1 MSSLIDIMKCI
12 VDQRK
17 GLQERLEIMVSEQSP
32 IILTPMSIS
41 VSNALVTAI
50 TSGNWRDTYDPFG
63 PSILNPHN
71 TGASAA
77 EGSVTMAQTSVPFTS
92 WGSFSSFGRGMV
104 GQTIAR
110 ASGSGEQQSAQD
122 NVSFGQGACT
132 NLTVLEAHSWV
143 ATQRLHYPPF
153 CI

>member
-1 MSSLIDIMKCI
+1 MSDLIDTMKCI

-63 PSILNPHN
+63 PSMLNPHN
-71 TGASAA
+71 TGTTTADSNVN
-77 EGSVTMAQTSVPFTS
+77 SAQTP
-92 WGSFSSFGRGMV
+92 
-104 GQTIAR
+104 
-110 ASGSGEQQSAQD
+110 
-122 NVSFGQGACT
+122 
-132 NLTVLEAHSWV
+132 
-143 ATQRLHYPPF
+143 
-153 CI
+153 